1 MEKSGGDI
9 TEGQANE
16 DAPFGQIEAHPLR
29 VQDEHGMLL
38 SHFNLSLAVLLVRWM
53 VKDGGRDTDRLHSA
67 HAMAPCER
75 FHSRSLYLPGFAAS
89 LRPVGRVCMKREY
102 PTA

>member
-29 VQDEHGMLL
+29 VQDEHGMPL
-38 SHFNLSLAVLLVRWM
+38 SHFNLSLAVLLVRWIIR
-53 VKDGGRDTDRLHSA
+53 DGGEIQTVGILHMRWLRGSA
-67 HAMAPCER
+67 STLALCTC
-75 FHSRSLYLPGFAAS
+75 LDL
-89 LRPVGRVCMKREY
+89 LRRYVPSEEG
-102 PTA
+102 A